1 VPPAPAAP
9 ARAEP
14 DPPAVVPPAVVE
26 AAAPP
31 PVVPPPRIDEGREGD
46 EEGIQQVLQRYQL
59 AYEQLDAAAAQEVWP
74 GVDVRGL
81 SRAFDNLRSQ
91 ELAFDR
97 CELNVTGEAAEAICR
112 GVGTYVPKVG
122 GQAPRRVQGEWAFQ
136 LERIEG
142 TWTIAQIETR

>member
-1 VPPAPAAP
+1 
-9 ARAEP
+9 
-14 DPPAVVPPAVVE
+14 
-26 AAAPP
+26 
-31 PVVPPPRIDEGREGD
+31 
-46 EEGIQQVLQRYQL
+46 
-59 AYEQLDAAAAQEVWP
+59 
-74 GVDVRGL
+74 VRGL